1 MFLESSPKWVFHQVI
16 KSFWI
21 GIAVFRW
28 RENQVFLSYHL
39 TSKQVFQH
47 TKSFFQKKII
57 KVFQCVFRWR
67 NQVFLFNDLWISYYP
82 QEICSYPHRLYE
94 ASLFLKKKSFTNIFF
109 LEKKSKSFVTIN
121 VFLIKEIPVFHNPG
135 IIICYGKEKKSKQQ
149 PRNELHERKKAKPQ

>member
-1 MFLESSPKWVFHQVI
+1 M
-16 KSFWI
+16 
-21 GIAVFRW
+21 G
-28 RENQVFLSYHL
+28 L

-57 KVFQCVFRWR
+57 KVFQ
-67 NQVFLFNDLWISYYP
+67 FNDLWISYYP

-94 ASLFLKKKSFTNIFF
+94 ASLSLKKKSFTNIFF
-109 LEKKSKSFVTIN
+109 WKKKSKSFVTIN

-149 PRNELHERKKAKPQ
+149 PRNELHERKKSQATIKLNIRIV